1 MIGNVLDYQ
10 DLMEIAGF
18 LINNKYDESGIS
30 IELPLDSEELLNKIN
45 EDFFYRQAGKGENEK
60 INENVDEVI
69 VNVGGI
75 NFRYF
80 FKNK

>member
-1 MIGNVLDYQ
+1 MIGTVLEYS

-18 LINNKYDESGIS
+18 LINNKYDVAGIS
-30 IELPLDSEELLNKIN
+30 VELPLDSKEMLEKIN
-45 EDFFYRQAGKGENEK
+45 EDFFYRTENG
-60 INENVDEVI
+60 NSNLNPNVSEVI

-80 FKNK
+80 VKQQ

>member
-1 MIGNVLDYQ
+1 MIGKVLEYA

-18 LINNKYDESGIS
+18 LINNKYDTAGIS
-30 IELPLDSEELLNKIN
+30 VEIPLDSDEMLEKIN
-45 EDFFYRQAGKGENEK
+45 EDFFYRIEGNNAKLNT
-60 INENVDEVI
+60 NVNEVI

-80 FKNK
+80 VKEQ